1 MGLEAPTYT
10 VFPGANRGVQVG
22 QASAALDN
30 ERVVEVAGF
39 TETVYI
45 TC

>member
-1 MGLEAPTYT
+1 MYGLSGTDC
-10 VFPGANRGVQVG
+10 GVQAG

-39 TETVYI
+39 TETVCI

>member
-1 MGLEAPTYT
+1 MGLGATCT
-10 VFPGANRGVQVG
+10 VFPGTDYGVEVG
-22 QASAALDN
+22 QASAAQDN